1 MKILAKLNR
10 INLKQNRTRTIVTII
25 GVALSIAL
33 ILSVIGVATSFLN
46 SWRLREI
53 EEYGDYHQR
62 RILQQLEIQIKKSRH
77 AFRFCH

>member
-10 INLKQNRTRTIVTII
+10 INLKQNRARTIVTII

-53 EEYGDYHQR
+53 EEYGDYPDDVFQPS
-62 RILQQLEIQIKKSRH
+62 I
-77 AFRFCH
+77 FFF